1 MAFEQKPNSGNLWKN
16 KYKKA
21 GDLQPYFR
29 GSVLL
34 DKGFLNNLMNR
45 TEGET
50 IEISVSAWTGKTK
63 NEDPYLSLQIS
74 EVAPRQEQQ
83 SQDDDVPEWM
93 K

>member
-1 MAFEQKPNSGNLWKN
+1 MWKN

-74 EVAPRQEQQ
+74 EVAPKQEQQ